1 MTEIELVNAA
11 ARAMRR
17 EGVDITPERVEMAVN
32 AARGG
37 ASILQGRTVTGLG
50 LTPRRPDGS
59 GGEVVKHI
67 RVGPKQ
73 AQQYA
78 APTPYFK
85 LSAEKRGEYEAEA
98 AALRGK
104 IANPGLDPIVKVRLK
119 QDLAKIQHLLD
130 MDASPTPDHRPF
142 EELRQQR

>member
-17 EGVDITPERVEMAVN
+17 EGVEITPARVEMAVN

-37 ASILQGRTVTGLG
+37 APLLQGRTVTGLG

-59 GGEVVKHI
+59 GGEIVKHI

-73 AQQYA
+73 ARQFA

-85 LSAEKRGEYEAEA
+85 LSAEKRGEYQAET
-98 AALRGK
+98 AALRTK
-104 IANPGLDPIVKVRLK
+104 LANPGLDPVVKVRLQ
-119 QDLAKIQHLLD
+119 QDLAKLQHLLD
-130 MDASPTPDHRPF
+130 MDSSPTPDHRPV